1 MKLCKA
7 CQQQNRTSRVYCS
20 AVCKERFQTQKKI
33 EHEKS
38 IARENLLSRAM
49 VKQELIFDGL
59 PAHNNPTYGEVI
71 DSLILRVYATSQK
84 KNDFIGYWHPSA
96 SNPIIVTLDH
106 IKKKIGNQQIESYHY
121 SNLKHVVMCG
131 GCNVIQYLWLV
142 IVADFLYRHFYDT
155 SFYSRSH
162 FMSASMKGCIPD
174 TKNQARYSL
183 YESSDKRQITENIY
197 GKVKGIVPTGCSLN
211 GVVLGFSKEE
221 SKEHTFAVGE
231 TFYAD
236 VQRCP
241 FSITSW
247 IEYPEFIAQDISY
260 EFPLMIDLDIPSTLV
275 SEKVTNTID
284 AYGPKRAFGS
294 IPLHWLTHYRNTKS
308 EFVEWN
314 SVSDWET
321 LANQI
326 VESIF
331 DSLAV

>member
-7 CQQQNRTSRVYCS
+7 CQQQNRTSGVYCG

-33 EHEKS
+33 EQEKT
-38 IARENLLSRAM
+38 IKRESLLFRAM
-49 VKQELIFDGL
+49 VKHEIIFNGL
-59 PAHNNPTYGEVI
+59 PVHNKPTYGEVI

-84 KNDFIGYWHPSA
+84 DNNFQGYWHPSA

-106 IKKKIGNQQIESYHY
+106 IKKKIGNQQIESYY
-121 SNLKHVVMCG
+121 CSKLKDTVVYDD
-131 GCNVIQYLWLV
+131 CNIIQYLWLV
-142 IVADFLYRHFYDT
+142 IVADFLYRHFDDAH
-155 SFYSRSH
+155 FHSRSH
-162 FMSASMKGCIPD
+162 YMNARMKGCIPE
-174 TKNQARYSL
+174 TKVKAGSSL

-197 GKVKGIVPTGCSLN
+197 GKVKGIVPIGCSLN
-211 GVVLGFSKEE
+211 GVVLGFEE
-221 SKEHTFAVGE
+221 QSKEHTFAVGE

-241 FSITSW
+241 FSITKLN
-247 IEYPEFIAQDISY
+247 EYSVFEAQDISY

-294 IPLHWLTHYRNTKS
+294 IPLHWLTHYCNTKNK
-308 EFVEWN
+308 FVEWKP
-314 SVSDWET
+314 VSDWET